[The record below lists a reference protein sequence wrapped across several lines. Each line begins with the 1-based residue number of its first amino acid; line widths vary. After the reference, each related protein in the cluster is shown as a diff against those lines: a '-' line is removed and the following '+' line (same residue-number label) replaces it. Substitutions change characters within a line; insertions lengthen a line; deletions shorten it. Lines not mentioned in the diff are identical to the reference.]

1 MTVALVHR
9 WLDAGELDL
18 PAPGSGRTAARWWK
32 LAALTENDVVA
43 GRLAE
48 AHADARAI
56 LVELGGPDPPSGGLW
71 GVWAAEAPNAVV
83 TATDDGEG
91 RVRLHG
97 TKAWCS
103 GAGMCSHA
111 LVTAHHEDTGRGLY
125 AVALDQDEVQPLP
138 DDWHNVGM
146 HESDTRSVLFTGAS
160 GVPVGGP
167 GEYLSRPGFWHGAM
181 GVAACWLGGARGVA
195 APLYR
200 AVADDH
206 DGRAPDP
213 HARAHLGAVD
223 AALAAAE
230 AMLVSA
236 ACYVDAEPRGARAEL
251 IARRVRAVVEVAVD
265 EAVARTG
272 RALGPAPLVLDAA
285 HAKRVADLTV
295 YVRQSHAERDLAALG
310 TLAAR

>member
-1 MTVALVHR
+1 MTVALVRR

-48 AHADARAI
+48 AHADALAI
-56 LVELGGPDPPSGGLW
+56 LAELGGPDAIPGQLW
-71 GVWAAEAPNAVV
+71 GVWAAEAPTAVV
-83 TATDDGEG
+83 TATDDGDG

-103 GAGMCSHA
+103 GAGICSHA
-111 LVTAHHEDTGRGLY
+111 LITARHEDTGRGLY
-125 AVALDQDEVQPLP
+125 AVALDQGEVQPLP
-138 DDWHNVGM
+138 DDWHNAGM
-146 HESDTRSVLFTGAS
+146 HDSDTRSVLLAGAEAA
-160 GVPVGGP
+160 PVGRP
-167 GEYLSRPGFWHGAM
+167 GDYLSRPGFWHGAM

-200 AVADDH
+200 AVAAEH
-206 DGRAPDP
+206 DGRAPDE

-230 AMLVSA
+230 AILVSA
-236 ACYVDAEPRGARAEL
+236 ACYVDAEPHGSRAEL

-310 TLAAR
+310 RLAAR